1 MNWVMPK
8 ALPRSRRSC
17 RRAPRRQQQA
27 HRGVS
32 VLFPQRLVLGAGA
45 REPGVQH
52 IGLADLAAVI
62 GLDAED
68 GDQRG
73 RIDLIL
79 LADGV
84 QLRAD
89 LLHHHLAVGHALVV
103 DRLGDVVPP
112 ALAAS
117 GWPLAEDTVV
127 GSSLAPAVYL
137 SQSASVRPLAVAPLR
152 SLSRQALVSSA
163 VGMMT
168 TGSAVAAG
176 AAVAAGTAVGAGAG
190 AGAAVRGGRGRFRR
204 EPRTRAR
211 ARRPARGARRQRAG
225 SGRRRGFGR
234 GRDGG
239 RGGGRGGRQR
249 RVVEAA
255 LGCQRRRGR
264 RRRLRARTGGR
275 GGLGL
280 RGAGGGGQRGG
291 QQDLGK
297 GIDSKTNGA
306 QGHGIPKNRTQ
317 PRSYRVPMMKSN
329 RRWPVRRQPPP
340 AWEEAGAARAG
351 TAPAPPG

>member
-1 MNWVMPK
+1 MNCVMPK
-8 ALPRSRRSC
+8 APLQEPTKLSAGTTPSRSRRT
-17 RRAPRRQQQA
+17 RRKR
-27 HRGVS
+27 S
-32 VLFPQRLVLGAGA
+32 FPQRLVPGGA

-52 IGLADLAAVI
+52 IGLADLAAVV

-73 RIDLIL
+73 RIDLVL

-112 ALAAS
+112 ALAAF
-117 GWPLAEDTVV
+117 GLALAEDTVV

-168 TGSAVAAG
+168 TGSAAAG

-190 AGAAVRGGRGRFRR
+190 AGAAVRGGR
-204 EPRTRAR
+204 EPV
-211 ARRPARGARRQRAG
+211 PAGVADSGAAAGAGVRRQRAG

-234 GRDGG
+234 G

-255 LGCQRRRGR
+255 LGVSAGAAGAGVCAREPVAEAGWACAAPAAAVNAAASRIWGKASIRNEWS
-264 RRRLRARTGGR
+264 ARTWH
-275 GGLGL
+275 
-280 RGAGGGGQRGG
+280 
-291 QQDLGK
+291 
-297 GIDSKTNGA
+297 S
-306 QGHGIPKNRTQ
+306 KNRTQ

-329 RRWPVRRQPPP
+329 RRWLSGGSRRRP
-340 AWEEAGAARAG
+340 EEAGAARAG
-351 TAPAPPG
+351 TAPATRLNSAKLAD